1 MNIPADPANKSVL
14 KRKEGRGMRGGDR

>member
-14 KRKEGRGMRGGDR
+14 KRKEGRGMTGGDR